1 MRLPCFTP
9 VGEDV
14 PKPTSFTR
22 VGDDQGTYLLEE
34 KGRERDFVQ
43 LLIVLDACF
52 IDAKFN
58 MVPG

>member
-34 KGRERDFVQ
+34 KRRERDFVRGNQ
-43 LLIVLDACF
+43 KVDSIWD
-52 IDAKFN
+52 ISK
-58 MVPG
+58 